1 MESSHPETLQLLLK
15 DTIIREARIATV
27 SVDTSIKS
35 ATLTT
40 TSKVPTRGNLVIPGT
55 KESEKKDDNVDGK
68 LGSQITSNNNP
79 SDADLFTSVVGV
91 DSGKFFSE
99 HVNPGLIW
107 LLDEIEEED
116 ESVHAFQILDAKI
129 DVRHH
134 QLASFSR

>member
-1 MESSHPETLQLLLK
+1 MK

-40 TSKVPTRGNLVIPGT
+40 ISKAPTRGNLVIPGT
-55 KESEKKDDNVDGK
+55 KESEKKDDNIDK

-91 DSGKFFSE
+91 DSGKFLFE
-99 HVNPGLIW
+99 HVHPGLIW

-134 QLASFSR
+134 